1 MGHYTASMKRVKETA
16 VEIEQATHVYVGA
29 APCGCRVSVV
39 TELLGP
45 HKKYTAKS
53 VARYIN
59 DGYTVTRETFE
70 EYCKR
75 PVAHCT
81 HR

>member
-1 MGHYTASMKRVKETA
+1 MESEN
-16 VEIEQATHVYVGA
+16 ATHVYVGT

-39 TELLGP
+39 TELLGS
-45 HKKYTAKS
+45 HKTYTAKS
-53 VARYIN
+53 VAGYIK

-70 EYCKR
+70 EYRKR

-81 HR
+81 HK